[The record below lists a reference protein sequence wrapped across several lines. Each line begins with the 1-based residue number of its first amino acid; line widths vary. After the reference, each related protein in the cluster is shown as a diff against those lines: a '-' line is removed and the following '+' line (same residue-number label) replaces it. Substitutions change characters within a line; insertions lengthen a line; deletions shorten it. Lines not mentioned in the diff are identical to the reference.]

1 MAAAEERAWREQS
14 LRQKCEK
21 FVSGANEQLPLI
33 GHVMVERVGV
43 TAGFYLTA
51 SSPPI
56 FSPLGSGPLDH
67 GSGGWRSMTEPALES
82 PAWV

>member
-21 FVSGANEQLPLI
+21 FVSGANEQLPFI

-43 TAGFYLTA
+43 TAGFHLTA

-56 FSPLGSGPLDH
+56 FSPLGSGPL
-67 GSGGWRSMTEPALES
+67 E
-82 PAWV
+82 